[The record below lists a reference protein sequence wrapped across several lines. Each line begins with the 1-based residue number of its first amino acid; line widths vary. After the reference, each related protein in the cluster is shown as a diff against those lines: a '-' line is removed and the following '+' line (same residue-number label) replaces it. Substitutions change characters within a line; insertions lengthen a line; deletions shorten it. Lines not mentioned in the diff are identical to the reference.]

1 MSVSQ
6 VLSGTPAGIAV
17 TGGVRVPASQSS
29 TLGPT
34 SFQNQAVTGVLS
46 LTGGN
51 AGGLLVEATV
61 GSLTLEAA
69 GDVVVDADNVG
80 VAVIPSAG
88 GATLTVAVA
97 NTNITANSIILV
109 TPLAAN
115 AAIAAGQGPL
125 RVVRNAGVGFNITAT
140 AAVTA
145 TDLPIGYWIVK
156 Y

>member
-1 MSVSQ
+1 
-6 VLSGTPAGIAV
+6 
-17 TGGVRVPASQSS
+17 
-29 TLGPT
+29 
-34 SFQNQAVTGVLS
+34 
-46 LTGGN
+46 
-51 AGGLLVEATV
+51 LLVEATV